1 MPFPSPSRTPSGVRR
16 RSLFASAA
24 SAALL
29 AGCAAEPRPD
39 AGRSGP
45 SAVDRARARAAR
57 DSRGLLEQYDAVI
70 AAHPALA
77 ERLAPL
83 RATVAAHAAAF
94 EDGSPTPSATSRTAS
109 AASSG
114 ASATASATA
123 SASPAVPTREKDALA
138 GLAAAERALADR
150 RAKALPDLPGEP
162 ARLLASVAAAGAAH
176 AYLLTER
183 GA

>member
-94 EDGSPTPSATSRTAS
+94 EDGTPSPSATSRSAS
-109 AASSG
+109 AASAG
-114 ASATASATA
+114 ASATA